1 VGAGAIGGLLGVRL
15 AAAGQPVSLLARGEN
30 LAAIRAEGLKL
41 VEPDGSVLVAPHVEA
56 SDEVVQLG
64 PQDIVVL
71 TVKAHQ
77 IAEIAE
83 QLPALYH
90 DHTVVLPMQNGV
102 PWWFFQRFSGPFA
115 GYRIHALDP
124 DGALERCIPA
134 ERIVASIAYP
144 ASAREGPGVIRLIE
158 GDRFPVGELDGERSE
173 RATQIAK
180 MLTEAGLKSRVL
192 TDVRSH
198 VWVKAWGNLAMN
210 PISALTGATLLE
222 ICQWLPT
229 RSLAAQMMAEASGV
243 AEKLGL
249 QLRLSIEQRIEG
261 AEHVGDH
268 KTSMLQDVEAGRS
281 LEVEPLIGSFVELGE
296 LTQTPMP
303 ATRTVY
309 ALVSLLN
316 ARLTKG

>member
-1 VGAGAIGGLLGVRL
+1 MCIVGAGAIGGLLGVRL

-158 GDRFPVGELDGERSE
+158 G
-173 RATQIAK
+173 
-180 MLTEAGLKSRVL
+180 
-192 TDVRSH
+192 
-198 VWVKAWGNLAMN
+198 
-210 PISALTGATLLE
+210 
-222 ICQWLPT
+222 
-229 RSLAAQMMAEASGV
+229 
-243 AEKLGL
+243 
-249 QLRLSIEQRIEG
+249 
-261 AEHVGDH
+261 
-268 KTSMLQDVEAGRS
+268 
-281 LEVEPLIGSFVELGE
+281 
-296 LTQTPMP
+296 
-303 ATRTVY
+303 
-309 ALVSLLN
+309 
-316 ARLTKG
+316 